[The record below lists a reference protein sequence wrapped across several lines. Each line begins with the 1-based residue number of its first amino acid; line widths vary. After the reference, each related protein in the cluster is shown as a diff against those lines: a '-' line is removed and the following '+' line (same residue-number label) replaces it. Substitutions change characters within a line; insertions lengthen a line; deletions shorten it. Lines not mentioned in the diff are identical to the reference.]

1 LSILYF
7 IERLRDYFS
16 KFGEVLDCVVMR
28 DAATGKSRGFAFL
41 TFADSRVVD
50 DVASRTHQLD
60 GKNVRYCPNQVVISH
75 LANTLVD

>member
-1 LSILYF
+1 
-7 IERLRDYFS
+7 
-16 KFGEVLDCVVMR
+16 MR